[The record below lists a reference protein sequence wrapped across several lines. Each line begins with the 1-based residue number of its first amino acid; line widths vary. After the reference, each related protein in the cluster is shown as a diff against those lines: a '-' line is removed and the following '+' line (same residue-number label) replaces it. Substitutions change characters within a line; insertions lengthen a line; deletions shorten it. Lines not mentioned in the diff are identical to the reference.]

1 MTSLP
6 LGKYRGSLDRGALG
20 SDALMTVLRYV
31 GARAVKNPARER
43 ASKLEGP
50 GFARMVQVSRAMRNA
65 EDCAAFPLS
74 WEYG

>member
-1 MTSLP
+1 
-6 LGKYRGSLDRGALG
+6 
-20 SDALMTVLRYV
+20 MTVLRYV
-31 GARAVKNPARER
+31 GARAVKNQARER

-50 GFARMVQVSRAMRNA
+50 RFARVQVSRAMRNA

>member
-1 MTSLP
+1 
-6 LGKYRGSLDRGALG
+6 
-20 SDALMTVLRYV
+20 MTVLRYV
-31 GARAVKNPARER
+31 GARAVKNPAKER

-50 GFARMVQVSRAMRNA
+50 GFARVVQVSRAMRNA